1 MASEKAGGTILVIGG
16 GIGGLT
22 SAIALRQRG
31 FAVDVIEKDPDW
43 TVYGVGIIQQANVVR
58 AMSQLGILDDYL
70 EAGCPFD
77 HVEVYLPNGMRVA
90 RIPTPRLAE
99 GYPANVGI
107 GRPALHRVL
116 GDRTKSAGANVRL
129 GLTADALEDDGAGV
143 TARFSD
149 GSESRYDLV
158 IGADGLYSATR
169 AMLFPDAPR
178 PRFAGQGVWRY
189 NFDRS
194 DGLDSLC
201 VYEGPTG
208 VGLVPLSPSL
218 MYMYVTTP
226 EAGNPRYPTKGLA
239 QAMREKLR
247 GVPAPQIQTLA
258 TQIVDDDAVVY
269 KPLETLFLTGD
280 WHKGRIVLIGDA
292 VHATTPHLGQGA
304 GMAIEDSLV
313 LADELERAS
322 DIETA
327 LGAFRARRFERCRYI
342 VEESLSIC
350 EAQVAGRTI
359 DQAAATRNMF
369 EVIAR
374 PI

>member
-1 MASEKAGGTILVIGG
+1 VNSAGVSGPILIIGG

-22 SAIALRQRG
+22 AAIALRRRG
-31 FAVDVIEKDPDW
+31 FAVDLIEKDPDW

-58 AMSQLGILDDYL
+58 AVSQLGILDDYL
-70 EAGCPFD
+70 DAGCPFD
-77 HVEVYLPNGMRVA
+77 HVEIYLPTGMRVA

-99 GYPANVGI
+99 GYPSNVGI

-116 GDRTKSAGANVRL
+116 GERTKAAGAAVHL
-129 GLTADALEDDGAGV
+129 GVVAESLHDDGAGV

-149 GSESRYDLV
+149 GSEKRYALIV
-158 IGADGLYSATR
+158 GADGLYSATR
-169 AMLFPDAPR
+169 SLIFPDAQQ

-189 NFDRS
+189 NFDRLE
-194 DGLDSLC
+194 GLDSLR

-208 VGLVPLSPSL
+208 VGLVPLSPTL

-226 EAGNPRYPTKGLA
+226 EPGNPRYPREGLA
-239 QAMREKLR
+239 RTMREKLS
-247 GVPAPQIQTLA
+247 GVPAPQIQELA
-258 TQIVDDDAVVY
+258 TQITVDDQVVY
-269 KPLETLFLTGD
+269 KPLETLFLTGE

-313 LADELERAS
+313 LADELSQAG
-322 DIETA
+322 DVETA
-327 LGAFRARRFERCRYI
+327 FRAFRARRFERCRYV
-342 VEESLSIC
+342 VEESLGIC
-350 EAQVAGRTI
+350 ESQVAGRTI
-359 DQAAATRNMF
+359 DQATATRNMF
-369 EVIAR
+369 EIVAQ